1 MDYEMKLFVY
11 LLVAISCQAAETH
24 RLDLKGVLKRAMEQ
38 SPDLLLSRFDES
50 NAKQAV
56 QVARDPFAPKLVVG
70 SGLAYTYGFPM
81 SIEGS
86 APSLFQVK
94 ASQSL
99 VNRPQSY
106 LLAKAKVDA
115 TGAQQM
121 TQLRRDE
128 VLERTAKLFLD
139 ADRAARNLK
148 IVIGQIQNLEE
159 VLKVVQARLD
169 EGRILP
175 IELQRADINLKKAR
189 QRQRILTVEL
199 KQTEHNLAYVLGFES
214 EDRVEAMSEST
225 LDIPLAASSEAAIR
239 EALDNSRELK
249 KLQSDL
255 QSKTLEVQAN
265 RSARL
270 PQVDLIAQY
279 ALFSRFNNLDQYF
292 NRFQTSNAQLGVSF
306 KFPIVPGPA
315 SAALAVQAQN
325 EVSRLR
331 LRVTN
336 TRNRIE
342 MDTRKLYEDLQLH
355 KENRELAKLDLDLAR
370 DQIAIHLAQMEDG
383 KATRRQVEESRFLE
397 AEKWLTYW
405 DTQYTFDRARISLL
419 AATGGLMTLAAN

>member
-1 MDYEMKLFVY
+1 MNFEMKLFVFF
-11 LLVAISCQAAETH
+11 LVAVSCQAAETH
-24 RLDLKGVLKRAMEQ
+24 RLDLKGALKRAMEQ
-38 SPDLLLSRFDES
+38 SPEVLLSRFDES
-50 NAKQAV
+50 SAQQAV
-56 QVARDPFAPKLVVG
+56 QIARDPFSPKLAVG

-94 ASQSL
+94 ASQSII
-99 VNRPQSY
+99 NRPQSY

-115 TGAQQM
+115 HGAQQ
-121 TQLRRDE
+121 LVYIRRDE

-148 IVIGQIQNLEE
+148 IILGQIENLEA
-159 VLKVVQARLD
+159 VLSTVRARLE
-169 EGRILP
+169 EGRILS

-189 QRQRILTVEL
+189 QRQRILAVEL
-199 KQTEHNLAYVLGFES
+199 KQTQHNLAFVLGFES
-214 EDRVEAMSEST
+214 EDRVETISESSLEVPQAT
-225 LDIPLAASSEAAIR
+225 SSDAVIR

-265 RSARL
+265 RSAWL

-292 NRFQTSNAQLGVSF
+292 NRFQTNNAQLGVSF

-315 SAALAVQAQN
+315 TAALAVQAQN

-331 LRVTN
+331 LRVSN

-370 DQIAIHLAQMEDG
+370 DQIAIHLAQMEEG
-383 KATRRQVEESRFLE
+383 KATRRQVEESRFIE
-397 AEKWLTYW
+397 AEKWLSYW
-405 DTQYTFDRARISLL
+405 DAQYMFDRARISLL
-419 AATGGLMTLAAN
+419 AATGGLMTLASN

>member
-1 MDYEMKLFVY
+1 MKLFVY
-11 LLVAISCQAAETH
+11 ILVAVSCQASETH
-24 RLDLKGVLKRAMEQ
+24 RLDLKAALKRAMEQ
-38 SPDLLLSRFDES
+38 SPEVLLSRFDES
-50 NAKQAV
+50 SAQQAV
-56 QVARDPFAPKLVVG
+56 QIARDPFSPKLAVG

-94 ASQSL
+94 ASQSII
-99 VNRPQSY
+99 NRPQSY

-115 TGAQQM
+115 RGAQQ
-121 TQLRRDE
+121 LVHIRRDE

-148 IVIGQIQNLEE
+148 IILGQIENLEA
-159 VLKVVQARLD
+159 VLSTVRARLE
-169 EGRILP
+169 EGRILS

-189 QRQRILTVEL
+189 QRQRILAVEL
-199 KQTEHNLAYVLGFES
+199 KQTEHNLAFVLGFES
-214 EDRVEAMSEST
+214 EDRVETISESSLET
-225 LDIPLAASSEAAIR
+225 PQATSSEAVIR

-265 RSARL
+265 RSAWL

-292 NRFQTSNAQLGVSF
+292 NRFQSNNAQLGVSF

-315 SAALAVQAQN
+315 TAALAVQAQN

-331 LRVTN
+331 LRVSN
-336 TRNRIE
+336 ARNRIE

-370 DQIAIHLAQMEDG
+370 DQIAIHLAQMEEG

-397 AEKWLTYW
+397 AEKWLAYW
-405 DTQYTFDRARISLL
+405 DAQYMFDRARISLL
-419 AATGGLMTLAAN
+419 AATGGLMTLASN

>member
-1 MDYEMKLFVY
+1 MNCKMKLFVY
-11 LLVAISCQAAETH
+11 LLTAMSCIAETH
-24 RLDLKGVLKRAMEQ
+24 RLDLKGALKKAMEQ
-38 SPDLLLSRFDES
+38 SPELLLSRFDES

-56 QVARDPFAPKLVVG
+56 QVARDPFSPKLVVG
-70 SGLAYTYGFPM
+70 SGLAYSYGFPL
-81 SIEGS
+81 SIDGS
-86 APSLFQVK
+86 APSIVQVK

-99 VNRPQSY
+99 INRPQSY
-106 LLAKAKVDA
+106 LLAKARVDA
-115 TGAQQM
+115 TGAQQL

-148 IVIGQIQNLEE
+148 TVLGQIENLEE
-159 VLKVVQARLD
+159 VLKLVQARLE

-175 IELQRADINLKKAR
+175 IEVQRAQINLKKAR
-189 QRQRILTVEL
+189 QRQRILAVEL

-214 EDRVEAMSEST
+214 EDRVEAMSET
-225 LDIPLAASSEAAIR
+225 ALDFPLAPNPETAIR

-255 QSKTLEVQAN
+255 HSKSLEVQAN

-292 NRFQTSNAQLGVSF
+292 NRFQTNNAQLGVSF

-325 EVSRLR
+325 DISRLR

-342 MDTRKLYEDLQLH
+342 MDTRKLYEDLQLQ

-370 DQIAIHLAQMEDG
+370 DQIAIHLAQVEEG
-383 KATRRQVEESRFLE
+383 KATRSQLEESRFLE
-397 AEKWLTYW
+397 AEKWIAYW
-405 DTQYTFDRARISLL
+405 DAQYLMDRARISLL
-419 AATGGLMTLAAN
+419 AATGGLMSLASN

>member
-1 MDYEMKLFVY
+1 MVYEMKLFVFF
-11 LLVAISCQAAETH
+11 LAAISCQAAETH
-24 RLDLKGVLKRAMEQ
+24 RLDLKGALRKAMEQ
-38 SPDLLLSRFDES
+38 SPELLLSRFDES
-50 NAKQAV
+50 SAKQGI

-99 VNRPQSY
+99 INRPQSY
-106 LLAKAKVDA
+106 LLAKAKVDS

-139 ADRAARNLK
+139 ADRVARNLK
-148 IVIGQIQNLEE
+148 TVLGQIQNLEE
-159 VLKVVQARLD
+159 VLKGVQARLD

-175 IELQRADINLKKAR
+175 IEVQRADINLKKAR
-189 QRQRILTVEL
+189 QRQRILAVEL

-214 EDRVEAMSEST
+214 EDRVETIAETT
-225 LDIPLAASSEAAIR
+225 LDIPLAASPDAAIR

-370 DQIAIHLAQMEDG
+370 DQIAIHLTQMEEG

-397 AEKWLTYW
+397 AEKWLAYW
-405 DTQYTFDRARISLL
+405 DAQYMFDRARISLL
-419 AATGGLMTLAAN
+419 AATGGMMTLASN

>member
-1 MDYEMKLFVY
+1 MKLFVY

-24 RLDLKGVLKRAMEQ
+24 RLDLKAALKRAMEQ
-38 SPDLLLSRFDES
+38 SPEVLLSRFDES
-50 NAKQAV
+50 NAQQAV
-56 QVARDPFAPKLVVG
+56 QIARDPFTPKLAVG

-94 ASQSL
+94 ASQSII
-99 VNRPQSY
+99 NRPQSY

-115 TGAQQM
+115 SGAQQM
-121 TQLRRDE
+121 THLRRDE

-148 IVIGQIQNLEE
+148 IVLGQIQNLEE

-189 QRQRILTVEL
+189 QRQRILAVEL
-199 KQTEHNLAYVLGFES
+199 KQTEHNLAFVLGFES
-214 EDRVEAMSEST
+214 EDRVETISESAM
-225 LDIPLAASSEAAIR
+225 DIPTATSPDAVIR

-249 KLQSDL
+249 KLQIDL
-255 QSKTLEVQAN
+255 QSKTLEAQSN
-265 RSARL
+265 RSAWM

-292 NRFQTSNAQLGVSF
+292 NRFQTNNAQLGVSF
-306 KFPIVPGPA
+306 KFPIAPGPA
-315 SAALAVQAQN
+315 TAALAMQAQN

-331 LRVTN
+331 LRVSN

-370 DQIAIHLAQMEDG
+370 DQIAIHLAQMEEG
-383 KATRRQVEESRFLE
+383 KATRRQVEESRFME
-397 AEKWLTYW
+397 AEKWLAYW
-405 DTQYTFDRARISLL
+405 DAQYMFDRARISLL

>member
-1 MDYEMKLFVY
+1 MKLFAY
-11 LLVAISCQAAETH
+11 FLVAVSCQASETH
-24 RLDLKGVLKRAMEQ
+24 RLDLKAALKRAMEQ
-38 SPDLLLSRFDES
+38 SPEVLLSRFDES
-50 NAKQAV
+50 SAQQAV
-56 QVARDPFAPKLVVG
+56 QIARDPFSPKLAVG

-94 ASQSL
+94 ASQSII
-99 VNRPQSY
+99 NRPQSY

-115 TGAQQM
+115 RGAQQ
-121 TQLRRDE
+121 LVHIRRDE

-148 IVIGQIQNLEE
+148 IILGQIENLEA
-159 VLKVVQARLD
+159 VLSTVRARLE
-169 EGRILP
+169 EGRILS

-189 QRQRILTVEL
+189 QRQRILAVEL
-199 KQTEHNLAYVLGFES
+199 KQTEHNLAFVLGFES
-214 EDRVEAMSEST
+214 EDRVETISESSLET
-225 LDIPLAASSEAAIR
+225 PQATSSEAVIR

-265 RSARL
+265 RSAWL

-292 NRFQTSNAQLGVSF
+292 NRFQSNNAQLGVSF

-315 SAALAVQAQN
+315 TAALAVQAQN

-331 LRVTN
+331 LRVSN
-336 TRNRIE
+336 ARNRIE

-370 DQIAIHLAQMEDG
+370 DQIAIHLAQMEEG

-397 AEKWLTYW
+397 AEKWLAYW
-405 DTQYTFDRARISLL
+405 DAQHMFDRARISLL
-419 AATGGLMTLAAN
+419 AATGGLMTLASN

>member
-1 MDYEMKLFVY
+1 
-11 LLVAISCQAAETH
+11 
-24 RLDLKGVLKRAMEQ
+24 
-38 SPDLLLSRFDES
+38 
-50 NAKQAV
+50 
-56 QVARDPFAPKLVVG
+56 
-70 SGLAYTYGFPM
+70 M

-94 ASQSL
+94 ASQSII
-99 VNRPQSY
+99 NRPQSY

-115 TGAQQM
+115 RGAQQ
-121 TQLRRDE
+121 LVHIRRDE

-148 IVIGQIQNLEE
+148 IILGQIENLEA
-159 VLKVVQARLD
+159 VLSTVRARLE
-169 EGRILP
+169 EGRILS

-189 QRQRILTVEL
+189 QRQRILAVEL
-199 KQTEHNLAYVLGFES
+199 KQTEHNLAFVLGFES
-214 EDRVEAMSEST
+214 EDRVETISESSLET
-225 LDIPLAASSEAAIR
+225 PQATSSEAVIR

-265 RSARL
+265 RSAWL

-292 NRFQTSNAQLGVSF
+292 NRFQSNNAQLGVSF

-315 SAALAVQAQN
+315 TAALAVQAQN

-331 LRVTN
+331 LRVSN
-336 TRNRIE
+336 ARNRIE

-370 DQIAIHLAQMEDG
+370 DQIAIHLAQMEEG

-397 AEKWLTYW
+397 AEKWLAYW
-405 DTQYTFDRARISLL
+405 DAQYMFDRARISLL
-419 AATGGLMTLAAN
+419 AATGGLITLASN

>member
-1 MDYEMKLFVY
+1 MKFKMKPFVY
-11 LLVAISCQAAETH
+11 LLSAMSCMAETH
-24 RLDLKGVLKRAMEQ
+24 QLDLKAALRKAMEQ
-38 SPDLLLSRFDES
+38 SPELLLSRFDES
-50 NAKQAV
+50 NAKQGI
-56 QVARDPFAPKLVVG
+56 QVAKDPFSPKLVVG

-99 VNRPQSY
+99 INRPQSY
-106 LLAKAKVDA
+106 LLAKAKVDSA
-115 TGAQQM
+115 GAQQM

-139 ADRAARNLK
+139 ADRTARNLK
-148 IVIGQIQNLEE
+148 TVLGQIQNLEE

-175 IELQRADINLKKAR
+175 IEVQRADINLKKAR
-189 QRQRILTVEL
+189 QRQRILAVEL
-199 KQTEHNLAYVLGFES
+199 KQTQHNLAYVLGFES
-214 EDRVEAMSEST
+214 EDRVETIAETT
-225 LDIPLAASSEAAIR
+225 LDIPLAASTDAAIR

-370 DQIAIHLAQMEDG
+370 DQIAIHLAQMEEG

-397 AEKWLTYW
+397 AEKWLAYW
-405 DTQYTFDRARISLL
+405 DAQYMFDRARISLL
-419 AATGGLMTLAAN
+419 AATGGLITLASN